1 MISQKAD
8 DYLTPQPQRSIR
20 TSRHTPRLPRM
31 PVQTHNTQPAL
42 DLVSAQYLQWNDSR
56 VLHKITNDF
65 SVENLDG
72 AVVGGIGEEGETA
85 LVEAHG
91 TNGFLVETQGLVGFV
106 G

>member
-1 MISQKAD
+1 
-8 DYLTPQPQRSIR
+8 
-20 TSRHTPRLPRM
+20 M

-42 DLVSAQYLQWNDSR
+42 DLVSAQYLQRNNCS
-56 VLHKITNDF
+56 VLHKISHNL
-65 SVENLDG
+65 SVEDLDG

-106 G
+106 GEVEIVPEETLQGQLVHE